1 MERLMTREEIQKEI
15 LEIMEAKFE
24 IEDPDLEDDLR
35 EVHNFDSID
44 AIDLIASIEA
54 MLDTSLTDDDKK
66 AALEIR
72 TINDIVNYVQKL
84 AEAHA

>member
-1 MERLMTREEIQKEI
+1 MTREEIQKEI

>member
-1 MERLMTREEIQKEI
+1 MTREEIQKEI

-24 IEDPDLEDDLR
+24 IEDPGLDDDLR
-35 EVHNFDSID
+35 EAHNFDSID

-66 AALEIR
+66 AALDIR
-72 TINDIVNYVQKL
+72 TINDIVSYVFRL
-84 AEAHA
+84 ATDRG

>member
-1 MERLMTREEIQKEI
+1 MTREEIQKEI

-24 IEDPDLEDDLR
+24 IEDPGLEDDLR
-35 EVHNFDSID
+35 EEHNFDSID

-66 AALEIR
+66 AALDIR
-72 TINDIVNYVQKL
+72 TLNDIVSYVHRL
-84 AEAHA
+84 AEARA

>member
-1 MERLMTREEIQKEI
+1 MTREEIQKEI

-35 EVHNFDSID
+35 DVHNFDSID

>member
-1 MERLMTREEIQKEI
+1 MTIEEIQKEI

-24 IEDPDLEDDLR
+24 IEDPGLDDDLR

-66 AALEIR
+66 AALDIR
-72 TINDIVNYVQKL
+72 TIHDIVSYVHKL
-84 AEAHA
+84 AEAKA